1 MSQSHRLASVGRID
15 RNRPL
20 NFLFNGRALKGYQGD
35 TLASALLANGVQ
47 LVGRSMKYHRPRGI
61 VAAGAEEPNA
71 IVQVGEGAHTQPN
84 PVATQVELYEGL
96 VASSVNVSPSVDFD
110 VRAIHGWF
118 ARLMPPGFFYK
129 TFMWPAGFW
138 RYYEHQIRKAA
149 GFGVV
154 PDGPDPDDYDHMNV
168 HCDVLVVGAGPAG
181 LSAAVEA
188 GRADARVILVDERSD
203 LGGSLLG
210 SHARR
215 INQAPVSEWASAM
228 AGELATMPEVRVL
241 TRTTAVGYYEHNF
254 LLALERRTDH
264 LTPRQTQEPRQ
275 RLWRIRARQ
284 VVLATGAIER
294 PLVFSNNDRPGIML
308 ASGVSEYINRYSVL
322 PGSRAVVFTNNDS
335 AYQTAFDL
343 LEAGASVEMIVD
355 ARAPGERT
363 ARAQERG
370 LEVINQHV
378 VFDTKGKKRIR
389 GVQLMSLSEDGRAV
403 SGPLRSVE
411 CDLLVVSGGWSPT
424 VQLHAQARGR
434 PRFDAKKACFVAG
447 DPVQAERSVGACRGS
462 FDLAACLA
470 EGSDGGA
477 AAAQAAGYGEGRP
490 PQPLPAV
497 DPIAGDPIRPLWIVP
512 SPVPISRAPKQFV
525 DFQMDVTSADILVAV
540 REGYDSIEYVKRYTT
555 LGMGPDQGKLGNV
568 NGIAVLA
575 QQLGTDLGSIGTTTF
590 RPMYTP
596 VTFGAMSGGERRD
609 LFDPIRKTSIHEW
622 HLQREALFENVG
634 QWKRPWYF
642 PRPGESLEEAVNREC
657 LAVRGS
663 AGVLD
668 ASTLGKID
676 IQGPDA
682 NLFLNRVY
690 TNPFL
695 KVSVGRCRY
704 GLMLDENGMVI
715 DDGVTARLG
724 ENHYLMHTTSGG
736 AAHIMSW
743 LELWLQTE
751 WPHLKVYMT
760 SVTDHWATVS
770 VCGPNSRQI
779 VKELC
784 DDIDFSG
791 DAFPFMAVRE
801 GTVAEVPAR
810 IFRISFTGELTYE
823 INVNANRGRQV
834 WEAVMAAGEKFEITP
849 FGTEAMHI
857 LRAEKGYIIVGQDT
871 DGSVTPVDLGLDH
884 MVGKNKD
891 FLGKRSLFRSY
902 LVREDRKQFV
912 GLLTEEP
919 QQVLPEGGQIVD
931 DPSTPLPR
939 PMLGHV
945 TSSYYSA
952 ALGHSIA
959 LALVKGG
966 HSRMGETVHVQ
977 NFDGRTIA
985 AKISSPVFYD
995 PEGERQNV

>member
-1 MSQSHRLASVGRID
+1 MSQPHRLSSSERID
-15 RNRPL
+15 RSRPL
-20 NFLFNGRALKGYQGD
+20 RFLFNGRALSGYQGD
-35 TLASALLANGVQ
+35 TLASALLANGVH
-47 LVGRSMKYHRPRGI
+47 LVARSMKYHRPRGI
-61 VAAGAEEPNA
+61 VASGVEEPNA

-84 PVATQVELYEGL
+84 LVATQVELYEGL
-96 VASSVNVSPSVDFD
+96 VAHSVNVSPSVDFD
-110 VRAIHGWF
+110 FRAIHGWF

-138 RYYEHQIRKAA
+138 RRYEHQIRKAA

-154 PDGPDPDDYDHMNV
+154 PDASDPDDYDHMNV
-168 HCDVLVVGAGPAG
+168 HCDVLVVGGGPAG
-181 LSAAVEA
+181 LAAAVEA
-188 GRADARVILVDERSD
+188 GRTDARVILVDERSD

-210 SHARR
+210 GPVQ
-215 INQAPVSEWASAM
+215 INQAPASEWAAAM
-228 AGELATMPEVRVL
+228 AAELATMTEVRVL

-254 LLALERRTDH
+254 LLALERCTDH
-264 LTPRQTQEPRQ
+264 LTPGQSQGPRQ

-335 AYQTAFDL
+335 AYQTAYDL

-355 ARAPGERT
+355 ARAPGECT

-370 LEVINQHV
+370 FEVINQHV
-378 VFDTKGKKRIR
+378 VFNTKGKKRIR
-389 GVQLMSLSEDGRAV
+389 GVQLKSLSVDGRAV
-403 SGPLRSVE
+403 SGPVRIVD
-411 CDLLVVSGGWSPT
+411 CDLLAVSGGWSPT
-424 VQLHAQARGR
+424 VQLHAQARGK
-434 PRFDAKKACFVAG
+434 PRYDAQRACFVPSE
-447 DPVQAERSVGACRGS
+447 PVQAERSVGAARGS
-462 FDLAACLA
+462 FDLGACLA
-470 EGSDGGA
+470 EGLEGGA
-477 AAAQAAGYGEGRP
+477 AAAQAAGYGEGTP
-490 PQPLPAV
+490 TLPLPVV
-497 DPIAGDPIRPLWIVP
+497 DPLVGDPIRPLWVVP
-512 SPVPISRAPKQFV
+512 SPASMSRAPKQFV
-525 DFQMDVTSADILVAV
+525 DSQMDVTSADILVAA

-575 QQLGTDLGSIGTTTF
+575 QHLGTDLGSIGTTTF

-596 VTFGAMSGGERRD
+596 VACGVMSGGEQQD

-622 HLQREALFENVG
+622 HVQRGALFENVG

-642 PRPGESLEEAVNREC
+642 PRSDESLEEAVNREC
-657 LAVRGS
+657 LAVRRS

-695 KVSVGRCRY
+695 KVPVGRCRY

-724 ENHYLMHTTSGG
+724 ENHYLMHTTTGG

-751 WPHLKVYMT
+751 WPELKVYMT

-770 VCGPNSRQI
+770 VCGPKSRQI
-779 VKELC
+779 VEELC
-784 DDIDFSG
+784 DDIDFSD

-801 GTVAEVPAR
+801 GTVDGIPAR

-823 INVNANRGRQV
+823 ININANSGRQV
-834 WEAVMAAGEKFEITP
+834 WEAVMSVGEKFEITP

-919 QQVLPEGGQIVD
+919 REVLPEGGQIVD
-931 DPSTPLPR
+931 DPSAPPPR

-966 HSRMGETVHVQ
+966 HSRMGETVRVQ

>member
-1 MSQSHRLASVGRID
+1 MSQSHRLASGGRIE
-15 RNRPL
+15 RNRSL
-20 NFLFNGRALKGYQGD
+20 GFHFNGRALSGYQGD
-35 TLASALLANGVQ
+35 TLASALLANGAH
-47 LVGRSMKYHRPRGI
+47 LVARSLKYHRPRGI

-71 IVQVGEGAHTQPN
+71 IVQVGEGAYTQPN
-84 PVATQVELYEGL
+84 LVATQVELYEGL
-96 VASSVNVSPSVDFD
+96 VARSVNVSPSVDFD
-110 VRAIHGWF
+110 LRAAHGWF

-138 RYYEHQIRKAA
+138 RHYEHQIRKAA

-154 PDGPDPDDYDHMNV
+154 PDAPDPDDYDHMNV
-168 HCDVLVVGAGPAG
+168 HCDVLVVGGGPAG
-181 LSAAVEA
+181 LAAAVEA
-188 GRADARVILVDERSD
+188 GRANARVILLDERSEP
-203 LGGSLLG
+203 GGSLLG
-210 SHARR
+210 SHAQ
-215 INQAPVSEWASAM
+215 INQAPASDWVEAM
-228 AGELATMPEVRVL
+228 GSELATMPDVRVL

-254 LLALERRTDH
+254 LLALERCTDH
-264 LTPRQTQEPRQ
+264 LTPGQSPALRQ

-322 PGSRAVVFTNNDS
+322 PGSRVVVFTNNDS
-335 AYQTAFDL
+335 AYQTAYDL
-343 LEAGASVEMIVD
+343 LEAGASVQMIVD
-355 ARAPGERT
+355 ARPPGECT
-363 ARAQERG
+363 SRALERG
-370 LEVINQHV
+370 LQVMNQHV
-378 VFDTKGKKRIR
+378 VFNTRGKKRIR
-389 GVQLMSLSEDGRAV
+389 GVQLMSLSQDGGAIK
-403 SGPLRSVE
+403 GPLRTVN
-411 CDLLVVSGGWSPT
+411 CDLLVVSGGWSPA
-424 VQLHAQARGR
+424 VQLHAQARGK
-434 PRFDAKKACFVAG
+434 PRYDAEKGCFVPSE
-447 DPVQAERSVGACRGS
+447 PVQAERSVGACRGS
-462 FDLAACLA
+462 FDLGTCLA
-470 EGSDGGA
+470 EGLEGGA
-477 AAAQAAGYGEGRP
+477 AAAQAAGSGRGALS
-490 PQPLPAV
+490 QPLPDV
-497 DPIAGDPIRPLWIVP
+497 DRVAGDPIRPLWVVP
-512 SPVPISRAPKQFV
+512 SPKPISRAPKQFV
-525 DFQMDVTSADILVAV
+525 DTQMDVTSADILVAA

-575 QQLGTDLGSIGTTTF
+575 QHLGTDLGSIGTTTF

-596 VTFGAMSGGERRD
+596 VTHGAMSGADQGD

-622 HLQREALFENVG
+622 HVERGALFENVG

-642 PRPGESLEEAVNREC
+642 PHSGESLEEAVNREC
-657 LAVRGS
+657 LAVRRS

-682 NLFLNRVY
+682 GLFLNRVY

-695 KVSVGRCRY
+695 KVPLGRCRY

-724 ENHYLMHTTSGG
+724 ENHYLMHTTTGG

-743 LELWLQTE
+743 LEFWLQTE
-751 WPHLKVYMT
+751 WPQLKVYMT

-779 VKELC
+779 VEELC
-784 DDIDFSG
+784 HDIDFSG
-791 DAFPFMAVRE
+791 EVFPFMAVRG
-801 GTVAEVPAR
+801 GTVDGVSAR

-823 INVNANRGRQV
+823 INVSANRGRQV
-834 WEAVMAAGEKFEITP
+834 WEAVMAAGKKFGITP

-902 LVREDRKQFV
+902 LVRDDRKQCV
-912 GLLTEEP
+912 GLLTEDP

-931 DPSTPLPR
+931 DPSAPLPR

-966 HSRMGETVHVQ
+966 HSRMGETIRVQ

-985 AKISSPVFYD
+985 ARISSPVFYD

>member
-1 MSQSHRLASVGRID
+1 MSQPHRLASGGRIE

-20 NFLFNGRALKGYQGD
+20 SFLFNGKALSGYLGD
-35 TLASALLANGVQ
+35 TLASALLANGVH
-47 LVGRSMKYHRPRGI
+47 LVARSLKYHRPRGI

-71 IVQVGEGAHTQPN
+71 IVQVGEGARTQPN
-84 PVATQVELYEGL
+84 LVATQVELHEGL
-96 VASSVNVSPSVDFD
+96 VARSVNVSPSVDFD
-110 VRAIHGWF
+110 LRSVHGWF

-138 RYYEHQIRKAA
+138 RHYEHQIRKAA

-154 PDGPDPDDYDHMNV
+154 SDLPDPDDYDHMNV
-168 HCDVLVVGAGPAG
+168 HCDVLVVGGGPAG
-181 LSAAVEA
+181 LAAAVEA
-188 GRADARVILVDERSD
+188 GRADARVILLDERSD

-210 SHARR
+210 ARAHIDR
-215 INQAPVSEWASAM
+215 VPASEWTAAM
-228 AGELATMPEVRVL
+228 AAELATMPEVRVL
-241 TRTTAVGYYEHNF
+241 NRTTAVGYYEHNF

-264 LTPRQTQEPRQ
+264 LAPEESEGPRQ

-308 ASGVSEYINRYSVL
+308 ASGVSEYINRYAVL

-335 AYQTAFDL
+335 AYQTAYDL
-343 LEAGASVEMIVD
+343 LEAGASLEMIVD
-355 ARAPGERT
+355 ARAPGACT
-363 ARAQERG
+363 AHALERG

-378 VFDTKGKKRIR
+378 VVNTRGKKRIR
-389 GVQLMSLSEDGRAV
+389 GVQLMSLSQDGRAV
-403 SGPLRSVE
+403 RGALRSVD
-411 CDLLVVSGGWSPT
+411 CDLLAVSGGWSPT
-424 VQLHAQARGR
+424 VQLHAQALGK
-434 PRFDAKKACFVAG
+434 PRYDAKKACFVASE
-447 DPVQAERSVGACRGS
+447 PVQAERSVGACRGS
-462 FDLAACLA
+462 FDLGACLA
-470 EGSDGGA
+470 EGLKGGA
-477 AAAQAAGYGEGRP
+477 AAAEASGYGEAAVS
-490 PQPLPAV
+490 QPLPDV
-497 DPIAGDPIRPLWIVP
+497 DRVAGDPIRPLWVVP
-512 SPVPISRAPKQFV
+512 SPSPVSRAAKQFV
-525 DFQMDVTSADILVAV
+525 DSQMDVTSADILVAA

-575 QQLGTDLGSIGTTTF
+575 QHLGTDLGSIGTTTF

-596 VTFGAMSGGERRD
+596 VTHGAMSGGEQGD

-622 HLQREALFENVG
+622 HLQRGALFENVG
-634 QWKRPWYF
+634 LWKRPWYF

-657 LAVRGS
+657 LAVRRS

-695 KVSVGRCRY
+695 KVPVDRCRY

-724 ENHYLMHTTSGG
+724 ENHYLMHTTTGG

-751 WPHLKVYMT
+751 WPELKVYMT
-760 SVTDHWATVS
+760 SVTDHWTTVS
-770 VCGPNSRQI
+770 VCGPNSRRI
-779 VKELC
+779 VEELC
-784 DDIDFSG
+784 DDVDFSG
-791 DAFPFMAVRE
+791 EAFPFMAVRQ
-801 GTVAEVPAR
+801 GTVNGVPAR

-834 WEAVMAAGEKFEITP
+834 WEAVMTAGERFEITP

-902 LVREDRKQFV
+902 LVRDDRKQFV
-912 GLLTEEP
+912 GLLTDEP
-919 QQVLPEGGQIVD
+919 REVLPEGGQIVD
-931 DPSTPLPR
+931 DPSAPLPR

-966 HSRMGETVHVQ
+966 HSRMGETVCVQ
-977 NFDGRTIA
+977 NFDGRTVA